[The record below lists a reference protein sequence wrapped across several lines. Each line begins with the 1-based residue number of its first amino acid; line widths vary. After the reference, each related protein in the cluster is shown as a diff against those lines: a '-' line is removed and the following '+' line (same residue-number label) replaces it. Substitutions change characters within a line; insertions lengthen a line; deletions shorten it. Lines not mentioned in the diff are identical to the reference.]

1 MEDLERNNGKDKPY
15 FMSKNLMKL
24 LHARNQK
31 YEGTDAP
38 DGDNIELDQ
47 TIQLWGTS
55 LIHNN

>member
-1 MEDLERNNGKDKPY
+1 
-15 FMSKNLMKL
+15 MKL

-47 TIQLWGTS
+47 TIQL
-55 LIHNN
+55 